1 MRATRSLFLCGVLAA
16 GLTTG
21 AAGAQEH
28 QWTLAYMSMPGTH
41 YNDLVETLP
50 QRIEAATDG
59 AIKVTANS
67 SLVAGNRLLESVR
80 DGLVE
85 MSMPLTGY
93 YTATDPILVVPFLP
107 GVSESYDALMA
118 LNAGEY
124 GAMVRDMYETKYNA
138 IDVMETAFC
147 RQVLFSTVPITTI
160 EEWNGRKL
168 RVNNRGTGLIAGQLG
183 ASAISLSAA
192 EIVPALEQGVIEG
205 VVTDTC
211 WAMGA
216 GLNSVIGHASEW
228 TLGTVAPSPVLI
240 NKDALDELP
249 AELRAT
255 VIAAFDDLAAEFET
269 RWRERNDDVKKKWQ
283 EAGVS
288 YHIVTE
294 AENARL
300 LDERVTAPAIEAW
313 RADMERVGQDA
324 DAVLATV
331 PGSGE

>member
-1 MRATRSLFLCGVLAA
+1 
-16 GLTTG
+16 
-21 AAGAQEH
+21 
-28 QWTLAYMSMPGTH
+28 
-41 YNDLVETLP
+41 
-50 QRIEAATDG
+50 
-59 AIKVTANS
+59 
-67 SLVAGNRLLESVR
+67 
-80 DGLVE
+80 
-85 MSMPLTGY
+85 
-93 YTATDPILVVPFLP
+93 
-107 GVSESYDALMA
+107 
-118 LNAGEY
+118 
-124 GAMVRDMYETKYNA
+124 
-138 IDVMETAFC
+138 
-147 RQVLFSTVPITTI
+147 VLFSTVPITTI

-283 EAGVS
+283 EAGVA